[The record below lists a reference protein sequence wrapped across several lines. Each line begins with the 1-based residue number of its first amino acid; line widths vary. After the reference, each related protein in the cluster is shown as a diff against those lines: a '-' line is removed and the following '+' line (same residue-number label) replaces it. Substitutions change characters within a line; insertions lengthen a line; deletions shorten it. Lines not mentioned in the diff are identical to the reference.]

1 MYRNPTRL
9 KGVDTVTP
17 RFLEDILMAVQRKVR
32 PDFDKTKEYS
42 VNVATCSK
50 EEKRMVQQA
59 FFDVGIVWRDGGKKY
74 GCLDRALYTN
84 TRSSG
89 EVTSYLMFGDP
100 TDAYSITPKEF
111 LDLVYEPE
119 PCAKEEAVT
128 QPDHPAAAQAAY
140 LESITPVD
148 DFKQKEQTAE
158 IQSKFKRAPD
168 ILAAGAK
175 HMEDRAALRDSPKGE
190 RSMKATVAA
199 FNALE
204 GTNLTEVQGWRFM
217 CVLKH
222 ARAVKG
228 DLSIDDYEDAAAYW
242 ALAAEAAQQQ

>member
-1 MYRNPTRL
+1 MTINH
-9 KGVDTVTP
+9 K
-17 RFLEDILMAVQRKVR
+17 ARKVR
-32 PDFDKTKEYS
+32 SDFDKTKEYN
-42 VNVATCSK
+42 VDVATCSK

-59 FFDVGIVWRDGGKKY
+59 FFDVGITWKNYGKKY
-74 GCLDRALYTN
+74 EFLDRTLYTN
-84 TRSSG
+84 TTSFG
-89 EVTSYLMFGDP
+89 NVTGSLMFGDL
-100 TDAYSITPKEF
+100 TDDRRTTPKEF

-119 PCAKEEAVT
+119 AVT
-128 QPDHPAAAQAAY
+128 QHPAAAQAAH
-140 LESITPVD
+140 LESTTSVD
-148 DFKQKEQTAE
+148 DFKQKEQTAK

-175 HMEDRAALRDSPKGE
+175 HLEDRAALRDSEGE

-222 ARAVKG
+222 ARAAKG

>member
-1 MYRNPTRL
+1 MTTNH
-9 KGVDTVTP
+9 KV
-17 RFLEDILMAVQRKVR
+17 RKVR
-32 PDFDKTKEYS
+32 QDFDKTKEYS
-42 VNVATCSK
+42 VDVTTCSK
-50 EEKRMVQQA
+50 KEKRVVQQA
-59 FFDVGIVWRDGGKKY
+59 FFDVGISWVGGGEVY
-74 GCLDRALYTN
+74 RYLDKALYTN
-84 TRSSG
+84 TSDSG
-89 EVTSYLMFGDP
+89 CVTHYLMFRSSTGN
-100 TDAYSITPKEF
+100 YNITPKEF

-119 PCAKEEAVT
+119 TVT
-128 QPDHPAAAQAAY
+128 QHPAAAQAAH
-140 LESITPVD
+140 LESITSVVG
-148 DFKQKEQTAE
+148 FEQKEQTAK

-175 HMEDRAALRDSPKGE
+175 HMEDRAALRDSPEGE

-222 ARAVKG
+222 ARAAQC

-242 ALAAEAAQQQ
+242 ALAAESAQQ